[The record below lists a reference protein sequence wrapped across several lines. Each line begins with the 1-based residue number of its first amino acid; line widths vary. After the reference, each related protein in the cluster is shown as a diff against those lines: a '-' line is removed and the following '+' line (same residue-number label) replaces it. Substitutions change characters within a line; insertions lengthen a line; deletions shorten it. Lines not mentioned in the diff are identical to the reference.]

1 MPRTKAI
8 GKSISSQ
15 NRKKRKRSMASR
27 APSMPH
33 SSTSMETMNSLTR
46 SWMSLQLASSTTG
59 VSSVVSS
66 TSQREKPSTPSEYRT
81 PRLGIHSTD
90 SISWSVPT
98 LRSNS
103 PSISREKRKGTSD
116 KAKAI
121 RRGTATG
128 SDGTKMSSKPKAS
141 GDQRMSE
148 RMGASI

>member
-1 MPRTKAI
+1 MPMTKNI
-8 GKSISSQ
+8 GNSISSQ
-15 NRKKRKRSMASR
+15 KRKKRNRSISTS

-33 SSTSMETMNSLTR
+33 SSTSMKIMNSLTR
-46 SWMSLQLASSTTG
+46 FWMSLQLASSTTG

-103 PSISREKRKGTSD
+103 ASISSEKKKGTSE

-128 SDGTKMSSKPKAS
+128 SEGTKASSKPKTS
-141 GDQRMSE
+141 GDQRMRE
-148 RMGASI
+148 R